1 MAKALEIL
9 KNKIVSRMNQNPV
22 IHDISH
28 VSIQIKSTGML
39 FWKKEFLYIA
49 GRVNLKKEKTEIDKI
64 LAEECADIELQNN
77 LRVQHR

>member
-1 MAKALEIL
+1 MSKAMEIL

-28 VSIQIKSTGML
+28 VSIQIKTTGML

-49 GRVNLKKEKTEIDKI
+49 GRVNMDKEKTEIDKI
-64 LAEECADIELQNN
+64 IAEECEGIDVQDN